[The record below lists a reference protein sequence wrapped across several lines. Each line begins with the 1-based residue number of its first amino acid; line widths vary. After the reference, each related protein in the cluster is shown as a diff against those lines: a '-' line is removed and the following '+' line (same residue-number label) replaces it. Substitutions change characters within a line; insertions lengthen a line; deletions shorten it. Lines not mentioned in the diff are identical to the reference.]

1 MKRLLPLLLM
11 LAIILSVASGCA
23 KVEESASPQPSG
35 TEKPANVS
43 VQPSD
48 EPKDDTP
55 KPGEVKLPLVDDRV
69 EFDIWSMAFDS
80 SAGIEDANGS
90 DAYQKLEELT
100 NVHINWQHPPQA
112 DTVTQFNLIVQSQD
126 FPDCFQNYV
135 SMYIG
140 GLDKY
145 IDDEIIIDVT
155 DLVERYAPNYEYIRT
170 APDIVKGTITD
181 SGRMPGLFGIKKT
194 LQPSWMGPVT
204 RADWLKDLGLDA
216 PETIDDYYNML
227 VKFRDE
233 KGVEVPISV
242 NNTGLFQL
250 LSQAWGLGV
259 GFYHVNGEVK
269 FGPIQPEF
277 KEYLELMKKWYDE
290 GLIEKDFYTVAGSR
304 AYDTSYTL
312 TGKCGVWNVAYNFM
326 QTNLML
332 SAGDPTYD
340 LVAIPCPVRNK
351 GDVREIG
358 LEEYIQ
364 VDRFQGNIA
373 AITTQCDDPETLVRW
388 FDYLFTEEGGILGS
402 YGIEN
407 KSFVFNEEGR
417 PEFTE
422 LVYANPDGL
431 AAFTAMNRYAMS
443 PNQVMLY
450 DWERELLPNMFPQ
463 ALAAPGIWD
472 ANYQDK
478 RTLPSMMSITTEE
491 SQQYA
496 SIMNDIN
503 TLISESV
510 VPFIIGTKSLDEF
523 DDFVNMV
530 KSLRIDDAIAI
541 QQAAL
546 NRYNAR

>member
-1 MKRLLPLLLM
+1 MKKIIPLLL
-11 LAIILSVASGCA
+11 LLTIIFSIAAGCA
-23 KVEESASPQPSG
+23 KQEGTTPTPSG
-35 TEKPANVS
+35 TQKPGTTTG
-43 VQPSD
+43 QPGE
-48 EPKDDTP
+48 EPAESA

-80 SAGIEDANGS
+80 GTGLEDANGS
-90 DAYQKLEELT
+90 DAYQKLEQLT
-100 NVHINWQHPPQA
+100 NVHINWQHPSQA
-112 DTVTQFNLIVQSQD
+112 DTITQFNLIVQSQD

-155 DLVERYAPNYEYIRT
+155 ELVKSYAPNYNYVRS
-170 APDIVKGTITD
+170 APDVVKGTVTD

-204 RADWLKDLGLDA
+204 RADWLKELGIES
-216 PETIDDYYNML
+216 PVTMDDYHDML

-233 KGVEVPISV
+233 KNCEVPISV

-250 LSQAWGLGV
+250 VSQAWGLGV
-259 GFYHVNGEVK
+259 GFYHVDGVVK
-269 FGPIQPEF
+269 FGPIEPEF
-277 KEYLELMKKWYDE
+277 KEYLALMKKWYDE
-290 GLIEKDFYTVAGSR
+290 GLIEKDFYTVNGSR

-312 TGKCGVWNVAYNFM
+312 TGRVGVWNVAYNFM

-332 SAGDPTYD
+332 SAEDPTYD
-340 LVAIPCPVRNK
+340 LAAIPCPVFNK
-351 GDVREIG
+351 GDIREIG
-358 LEEYIQ
+358 LETYIQ

-373 AITTQCDDPETLVRW
+373 AITTQCKDPVTLVRW

-407 KSFVFNEEGR
+407 LSFVFNEEGK

-422 LVYANPDGL
+422 LVYNNPDGL

-450 DWERELLPNMFPQ
+450 DWERELLPNMYPQ
-463 ALAAPGIWD
+463 ALEAPRIWD
-472 ANYQDK
+472 ANYEDK
-478 RTLPSMMSITTEE
+478 RTLPSMMSITSEE
-491 SQQYA
+491 SQEYA
-496 SIMNDIN
+496 SIMNDVN
-503 TLISESV
+503 TLINETIV
-510 VPFIIGTKSLDEF
+510 TFIIGSKSLDEF
-523 DDFVNMV
+523 DDFVNTV
-530 KSLRIDDAIAI
+530 KALRIDDAIAI

-546 NRYNAR
+546 DRYNNR